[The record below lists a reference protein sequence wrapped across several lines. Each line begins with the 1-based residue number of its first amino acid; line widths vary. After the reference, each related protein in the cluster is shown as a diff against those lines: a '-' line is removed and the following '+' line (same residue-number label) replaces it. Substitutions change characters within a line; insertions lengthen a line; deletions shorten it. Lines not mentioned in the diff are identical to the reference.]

1 MGPMTTDPV
10 LGSFVWITSSL
21 AFLMASTA
29 VVRVLDARGRRT
41 HEAQPEDLLASAA

>member
-21 AFLMASTA
+21 AFLTASRA
-29 VVRVLDARGRRT
+29 VVRMLDARGAGTR
-41 HEAQPEDLLASAA
+41 EAQREDLPR